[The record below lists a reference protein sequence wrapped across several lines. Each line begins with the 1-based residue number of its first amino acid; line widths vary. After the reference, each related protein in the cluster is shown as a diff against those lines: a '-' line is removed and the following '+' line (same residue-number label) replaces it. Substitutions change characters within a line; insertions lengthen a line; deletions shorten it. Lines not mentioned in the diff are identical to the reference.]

1 MRDQHTAMQG
11 RRTRRLVAA
20 ALGALL
26 VAGSVL
32 VPATAAQAMTQVGT
46 PPSVQPGG
54 SVVATI
60 QNQQGGTGNWTITAP
75 PQTEIISAESRPGTG
90 LGQFSCAP
98 VNGGAQAACGTST
111 WGVGNQ
117 VLVTLA
123 VDPTATLGTKTG
135 SSGID
140 PFEAPAP
147 YSITVTAP
155 AAPVAPTITAPP
167 AGTESIDRQPT
178 ITGTKTTGEAAT
190 TGTVLTATID
200 GEPLCTVPAGP
211 DADWSC
217 TPTAPLAVGQ
227 HTVEATQT
235 DRFGQTSPT
244 ATSTFTVLAAAGLR
258 ITQSG
263 GERILAGFPAVRTV
277 TLSNPGA
284 GEARGVVLSA
294 TRGRLQVPRCEL
306 DGTRIDCASLRDGLD
321 LGTLAPGAQRVL
333 RLTVAAPQGTAPG
346 TAFPISAT
354 ASSTTAS
361 VSPVTSDATLTTRAP
376 SAPVITAPSGSTTDR
391 TPAVRG
397 LGAIERA
404 TVTVRQGGTV
414 LCTATGGSGGAWS
427 CTPSRTF
434 ALGAATIAATQTYGG
449 IESSAASARFTVA
462 SAPRPGGTTP
472 VPGSGSGS
480 TGGRPGPTAGTGPS
494 GSAGGSG
501 TTGGPGPSGTSGS
514 SAGNGGAPGSTPS
527 SAPSGSGTSD
537 SGDGAAGSD
546 PNGGGGAGG
555 GGAGGGGAGGG
566 SGAGGTGGGSG
577 SGTGGALPVDMR
589 FGTQRIVPGT
599 AADMRGTLGPN
610 ASGAAVVIDFSGRMS
625 PGMVYRDVHVEV
637 EGETLACE
645 VGTTTFA
652 CSIPLDP
659 GQQADVTVRV
669 YADAVNAPDTAVQQ
683 LAVASDRQAQANAVT
698 VTTAVAKGT
707 TEAAELADQITT
719 FNVTEFPDAMV
730 PLLAM
735 ILFALAAAV
744 ATRRPTEGGATG
756 ASSASSP
763 APTDPPADPGSTR

>member
-1 MRDQHTAMQG
+1 MREQHAAIRG
-11 RRTRRLVAA
+11 RRTRRFVAA

-26 VAGSVL
+26 VAGPVL

-46 PPSVQPGG
+46 PPTVQPGG
-54 SVVATI
+54 TVVATI

-75 PQTEIISAESRPGTG
+75 PQTVITGAASRPGTG
-90 LGQFSCAP
+90 LGQFSCTP
-98 VNGGAQAACGTST
+98 VNGGEQATCGTST
-111 WGVGNQ
+111 WGIGNQ
-117 VLVTLA
+117 VLITLA

-147 YSITVTAP
+147 YSVTVTAP
-155 AAPVAPTITAPP
+155 AAPVVPTITAPP

-190 TGTVLTATID
+190 TGTVLTTTID

-217 TPTAPLAVGQ
+217 TSTTPLAVGQ
-227 HTVEATQT
+227 HTVAATQT

-258 ITQSG
+258 VTQSG
-263 GERILAGFPAVRTV
+263 GGRILAGFPAVRTATV
-277 TLSNPGA
+277 RNPGA

-294 TRGRLQVPRCEL
+294 TRGSLQALRCEV
-306 DGTRIDCASLRDGLD
+306 DGARIDCSSLRDGLD
-321 LGTLAPGAQRVL
+321 LGTLAPGAQRVV
-333 RLTVAAPQGTAPG
+333 RLTVAAPRGTAPG
-346 TAFPISAT
+346 TAFPISAS

-361 VSPVTSDATLTTRAP
+361 VSPVTSNATVTTRAP
-376 SAPVITAPSGSTTDR
+376 SAPVITAPSDSTTDR

-404 TVTVRQGGTV
+404 TVTVRQGSTV
-414 LCTATGGSGGAWS
+414 LCTTTAGSGGAWS
-427 CTPSRTF
+427 CTPSRAF
-434 ALGAATIAATQTYGG
+434 ALGSVTITATQTYGG

-462 SAPRPGGTTP
+462 SAPRPGGTAP
-472 VPGSGSGS
+472 VPGGGSGS
-480 TGGRPGPTAGTGPS
+480 TGGRPAPTAGSGPS
-494 GSAGGSG
+494 GSTGGTG
-501 TTGGPGPSGTSGS
+501 TTGGPGASGTSGS
-514 SAGNGGAPGSTPS
+514 SAGNGGAPGSPSS

-546 PNGGGGAGG
+546 PNGGGAGG
-555 GGAGGGGAGGG
+555 RGGSGSG
-566 SGAGGTGGGSG
+566 SGAGGTGGGPTS
-577 SGTGGALPVDMR
+577 GGALPVDMR

-637 EGETLACE
+637 EGEPLACE
-645 VGTTTFA
+645 VGTTTFT

-698 VTTAVAKGT
+698 VTTAVAEGT

-719 FNVTEFPDAMV
+719 FNVTEFPGAMV

-744 ATRRPTEGGATG
+744 ATRRPTEGDATG